1 MRYIDIDRLI
11 GIARECGIRLR
22 LERRVGNFVPAGVPI
37 IRASKLERMSE
48 DVEIRLLVALDIG
61 PTSEQSS
68 CLSRILRRRLLS
80 LFVEFHDAAS

>member
-1 MRYIDIDRLI
+1 MIDIDRLI

-22 LERRVGNFVPAGVPI
+22 LARRIGNFVPGGVPI

-48 DVEIRLLVALDIG
+48 DVEIRLLG

-68 CLSRILRRRLLS
+68 FSLGFLRRRLLN
-80 LFVEFHDAAS
+80 LFVAFHDAAS